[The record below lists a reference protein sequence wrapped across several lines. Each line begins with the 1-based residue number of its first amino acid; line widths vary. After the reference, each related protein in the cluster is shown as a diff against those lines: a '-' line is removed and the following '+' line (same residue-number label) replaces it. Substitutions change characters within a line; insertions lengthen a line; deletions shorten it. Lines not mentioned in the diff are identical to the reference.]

1 MIFLEKNSTVNIKA
15 TAKKAEN
22 GELKNFRKM
31 PAKDLWKKMLK
42 VLFETS
48 HPWNTFKD
56 PSNIRYSNQ
65 HKGAVHSSN
74 LCTEILLHT
83 HASKYKSGKKTQ
95 VGETAVCNLGSVNL
109 KNHIRE
115 LQSKDGKTIT
125 GIAWTELAETIETA
139 IRILDNV
146 IDLNFYP
153 TEEAKNSNLQHRPVG
168 LGMMGLHDI
177 LHILDIPFDSNEAIT
192 FNDEL
197 FEFYS
202 YHAILASSKLAKER
216 GSYSS
221 YDGSLWSQGIFPIDT
236 YNQLMEYR
244 DSGHPTQKG
253 TKDWEKCK
261 ERIAKYGMRN
271 SNVMAIAPT
280 ATIGYIN
287 GIEQSIE
294 PNFSMLFVYENQSGN
309 FYIMNEHFVA
319 DMKKE
324 GLWTPPIIAMIKEAD
339 GDVALLNGALP
350 EHIKEKYKTAFDRDM
365 FTLIKCN
372 AVRQKWIDQGVSFN
386 LYNKTTSL
394 KYLNDIYMAAWEA
407 GLKTTYYLRNRGASK
422 VEKSNKEEGAEREE
436 IKEETSC
443 SILDPGCES
452 CQ

>member
-1 MIFLEKNSTVNIKA
+1 
-15 TAKKAEN
+15 
-22 GELKNFRKM
+22 
-31 PAKDLWKKMLK
+31 
-42 VLFETS
+42 
-48 HPWNTFKD
+48 
-56 PSNIRYSNQ
+56 
-65 HKGAVHSSN
+65 
-74 LCTEILLHT
+74 
-83 HASKYKSGKKTQ
+83 
-95 VGETAVCNLGSVNL
+95 
-109 KNHIRE
+109 
-115 LQSKDGKTIT
+115 
-125 GIAWTELAETIETA
+125 
-139 IRILDNV
+139 
-146 IDLNFYP
+146 
-153 TEEAKNSNLQHRPVG
+153 
-168 LGMMGLHDI
+168 
-177 LHILDIPFDSNEAIT
+177 
-192 FNDEL
+192 
-197 FEFYS
+197 
-202 YHAILASSKLAKER
+202 
-216 GSYSS
+216 
-221 YDGSLWSQGIFPIDT
+221 
-236 YNQLMEYR
+236 
-244 DSGHPTQKG
+244 
-253 TKDWEKCK
+253 
-261 ERIAKYGMRN
+261 
-271 SNVMAIAPT
+271 MAIAPT

-324 GLWTPPIIAMIKEAD
+324 GLWTPEIISMIKEAD

-436 IKEETSC
+436 IEEETSC